1 MRSLLALYLM
11 VRHLSSSPPTNIR
24 KVRGRKKGMLV
35 LILNASKKSTETGMS
50 FQLPLYMQ
58 SNKLCQDACRV
69 IPTPLPQEQAAKT
82 TAVRIQQKG
91 QHLGGV
97 WLLLTYD

>member
-35 LILNASKKSTETGMS
+35 LILNASQKSTETRDELSTALVHAIQISYVKMPVES
-50 FQLPLYMQ
+50 SLHHFLKNKQL
-58 SNKLCQDACRV
+58 KLQ
-69 IPTPLPQEQAAKT
+69 
-82 TAVRIQQKG
+82 
-91 QHLGGV
+91 
-97 WLLLTYD
+97 W